1 MKFKSRIQMR
11 IIGIVF
17 LVVAVILPWIELFM
31 LLQANLIEMDGL
43 WCLVLLVT
51 VVTTACWLL
60 IYYNFWEKWF
70 AIIEVTD
77 NSIIWSCPLKHSHT
91 LLLFECKFFG
101 VQLEESYNG
110 LPYPFIYISKHPYP
124 RELEGKIN
132 KIRCSN
138 EFVKFWYSDDL
149 CNCLIAKFS
158 NNRTGPLQYYQYQS
172 QRNK

>member
-1 MKFKSRIQMR
+1 MVFRAPLLMQFIGAVATLVFVGFPAYLVLDPHHLQAPGVYLLS
-11 IIGIVF
+11 IIG
-17 LVVAVILPWIELFM
+17 
-31 LLQANLIEMDGL
+31 LI
-43 WCLVLLVT
+43 LLVFDG
-51 VVTTACWLL
+51 ALF
-60 IYYNFWEKWF
+60 YFAFWEKWYSSLRF
-70 AIIEVTD
+70 TD
-77 NSIIWSCPLKHSHT
+77 NSIILSCPLKRT
-91 LLLFECKFFG
+91 LVLTVDECRFFG

-149 CNCLIAKFS
+149 CNYLIAKFP